1 MNSVKKTERI
11 DIRVSPEEK
20 AMLLKAQALS
30 GERTITSFISRT
42 LRDKAEEIIE
52 KNQRILSSERDKKI
66 FFDAVFSGIEPN
78 SALKKAAKKYNKL
91 VNNNDL

>member
-1 MNSVKKTERI
+1 MNSAKKTERI

-66 FFDAVFSGIEPN
+66 FFDAVFSDIEPN
-78 SALKKAAKKYNKL
+78 TALKKAVKKYNTL
-91 VNNNDL
+91 VNDNDL